1 MIKLSKMA
9 DYGTV
14 VMGAMVSEPQRNRSA
29 VEVADAIHV
38 PLPTVSKILK
48 ILARGGLVVS
58 LRGAKGGYMLARP
71 SHLISMADIIH
82 AMDGPIGM
90 TECSVTPGL
99 CVQESGC
106 AVRANWQ
113 RINRAVLSV
122 LREITLD
129 QMILPVAPPVDVSV
143 IEFAPLLKLR
153 PAPAALNKMAAQM
166 TAKTTARMR
175 TQEDP
180 S

>member
-1 MIKLSKMA
+1 MLKLSKMA

-14 VMGAMVSEPQRNRSA
+14 VMTAMIREPERSRSA
-29 VEVADAIHV
+29 AEIAAAIHV

-48 ILARGGLVVS
+48 TLTRSGLVES
-58 LRGAKGGYMLARP
+58 LRGAKGGYLLA
-71 SHLISMADIIH
+71 HLPTQISLIDIIH

-99 CVQESGC
+99 CSQESGC

-113 RINRAVLSV
+113 RINRAVLGV

-129 QMILPVAPPVDVSV
+129 QMIAPVAQPVDAS
-143 IEFAPLLKLR
+143 ALKLKR
-153 PAPAALNKMAAQM
+153 TSKPAHAALN
-166 TAKTTARMR
+166 R
-175 TQEDP
+175 TREKA

>member
-1 MIKLSKMA
+1 MLRLSKMA

-14 VMGAMVSEPQRNRSA
+14 VMTAMVRDPERSRSA
-29 VEVADAIHV
+29 AEIAAAVHV
-38 PLPTVSKILK
+38 PVPTVSKILK

-58 LRGAKGGYMLARP
+58 LRGAKGGYMLSRP
-71 SHLISMADIIH
+71 SDRISLVDIIH

-99 CVQESGC
+99 CSQESRC

-113 RINRAVLSV
+113 RINHAVLGI

-129 QMILPVAPPVDVSV
+129 QMIAPVAHPIDASAVK
-143 IEFAPLLKLR
+143 LKR
-153 PAPAALNKMAAQM
+153 TPKPASAAQNGI
-166 TAKTTARMR
+166 
-175 TQEDP
+175 
-180 S
+180 